1 MMRFAI
7 FGLLLCLVACK
18 GPEPR
23 KPVKVKSGSYFTET
37 VERNKKLLA
46 QEEALIQEIIK
57 ADTAHAYMSSS
68 SGFWYHYEIA
78 QDSTRTLPQPDDE
91 VILVYNIMTFTN
103 DTIYTHDDIGV
114 VQMLVDKEQLFPGM
128 RGAVKLLREGERA
141 TFLFPSS
148 QAYGYHGDTNKIPPM
163 TPLKSS
169 VEIIKINKKPDSLNL
184 KSNL

>member
-1 MMRFAI
+1 M
-7 FGLLLCLVACK
+7 
-18 GPEPR
+18 
-23 KPVKVKSGSYFTET
+23 
-37 VERNKKLLA
+37 
-46 QEEALIQEIIK
+46 IQEIIK

-78 QDSTRTLPQPDDE
+78 QDSTRTPPQPDDE

-114 VQMLVDKEQLFPGM
+114 VQMRVDKEQLFPGM

-148 QAYGYHGDTNKIPPM
+148 QAYGYHGDTNKIPPIVKIDKGCVIRRM
-163 TPLKSS
+163 CLKARMHIYFTYFRYFCRPKNFSS
-169 VEIIKINKKPDSLNL
+169 MHS
-184 KSNL
+184 